1 LALTQ
6 VICGGFH
13 RDDHCGGLPGVSMA
27 QLILTRAAKTGS
39 SDDDY
44 DVLENGVVVGRIMK
58 AADAPEG
65 TPWRWTLLFEYH
77 DDRAQTLG
85 YEKTRE
91 AAMTAFRKSW
101 RRE

>member
-1 LALTQ
+1 M
-6 VICGGFH
+6 
-13 RDDHCGGLPGVSMA
+13 P

-44 DVLENGVVVGRIMK
+44 EVLEDGAVVGRIMK
-58 AADAPEG
+58 TADAPEG

-77 DDRAQTLG
+77 EDRAQALG

-91 AAMTAFRKSW
+91 GAMAAFRKSC